1 MESITLSNITFYLGI
16 ISIIFSVYH
25 YFKNPQI
32 GLEKRQALDQLED
45 SKNKLLTDKD
55 LTAKADVLSQKEV
68 ESKANLLAQQV
79 QWEKEANER
88 RFKEMSD
95 AMAGAM
101 TLAQNHI
108 HTVDTKVDNLT
119 SMVNGMNLSITK
131 DLAELSTTIKVCFKD
146 KEI

>member
-16 ISIIFSVYH
+16 IAIIFSVYH

-79 QWEKEANER
+79 QWEKEANEKKFCELSR
-88 RFKEMSD
+88 Q
-95 AMAGAM
+95 
-101 TLAQNHI
+101 LADNLALTQNHV
-108 HTVDTKVDNLT
+108 HTLDTKIDVLT
-119 SMVNGMNLSITK
+119 NSVVTMNLSLTNEITR
-131 DLAELSTTIKVCFKD
+131 LSTIIEERLPDKV
-146 KEI
+146 